1 MGVWGFKFTAFIN
14 GDCSSVYLFVVW
26 DEMGVGGWYV
36 VLWAAHVA
44 SVAMSLSLGP
54 WELLWFHSQ
63 LDPVTLST
71 PVFGNKSGNSWE
83 VSGHR

>member
-1 MGVWGFKFTAFIN
+1 MGTAPLSTF
-14 GDCSSVYLFVVW
+14 FVVW

-44 SVAMSLSLGP
+44 SVAMCLSLGP

-63 LDPVTLST
+63 LDPITLGT